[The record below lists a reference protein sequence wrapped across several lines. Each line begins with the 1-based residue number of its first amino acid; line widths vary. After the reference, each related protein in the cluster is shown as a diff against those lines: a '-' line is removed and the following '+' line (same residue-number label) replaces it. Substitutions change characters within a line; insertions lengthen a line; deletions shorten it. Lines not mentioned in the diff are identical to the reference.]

1 MNPAAILQPAVALM
15 AWTMVMWLWMYATRI
30 PAMNA
35 AKLDPDALA
44 QDPTRTLDDILPAQV
59 QWKAHNYNHLH
70 EAPTLFYAV
79 CLVLAV
85 AGQGNGCVGLC
96 GPARDPLL
104 GASNREQGCGALCP
118 VCAVLDCAD
127 GADLPRCARGVLNN
141 QSRTN
146 RLASSTWVDQRN
158 WPTGRTSASL

>member
-79 CLVLAV
+79 CVVLAV
-85 AGQGNGCVGLC
+85 AGQGNGMSAQVAWAYVGLRVIHSVVQATVNKVVVRFVLFALSSIVLMALIYHA
-96 GPARDPLL
+96 AR
-104 GASNREQGCGALCP
+104 
-118 VCAVLDCAD
+118 VVF
-127 GADLPRCARGVLNN
+127 
-141 QSRTN
+141 
-146 RLASSTWVDQRN
+146 
-158 WPTGRTSASL
+158 

>member
-1 MNPAAILQPAVALM
+1 
-15 AWTMVMWLWMYATRI
+15 MWLWMYATRI

-85 AGQGNGCVGLC
+85 AGQGNGMSAQVAWAYVGLRVIHSLVQATVNKVVVRFVLFALSSIVLMALIYHA
-96 GPARDPLL
+96 AR
-104 GASNREQGCGALCP
+104 
-118 VCAVLDCAD
+118 VVF
-127 GADLPRCARGVLNN
+127 
-141 QSRTN
+141 
-146 RLASSTWVDQRN
+146 
-158 WPTGRTSASL
+158 

>member
-85 AGQGNGCVGLC
+85 AGQGNGMSAQVAWAYVGLRVVHSLVQATVNKVVVRFVLFALSSIVLMALIYHT
-96 GPARDPLL
+96 AR
-104 GASNREQGCGALCP
+104 
-118 VCAVLDCAD
+118 VVF
-127 GADLPRCARGVLNN
+127 
-141 QSRTN
+141 
-146 RLASSTWVDQRN
+146 
-158 WPTGRTSASL
+158 

>member
-85 AGQGNGCVGLC
+85 AGQGNGMSAQVAWAYVGLRVIHSVVQATVNKVVVRFVLFALSSIVLMALIYHA
-96 GPARDPLL
+96 AR
-104 GASNREQGCGALCP
+104 
-118 VCAVLDCAD
+118 VVF
-127 GADLPRCARGVLNN
+127 
-141 QSRTN
+141 
-146 RLASSTWVDQRN
+146 
-158 WPTGRTSASL
+158 

>member
-1 MNPAAILQPAVALM
+1 MKIAEILQPAVALM

-35 AKLDPDALA
+35 AKLDPDSLA
-44 QDPTRTLDDILPAQV
+44 RDPSKTLDDILPASV

-85 AGQGNGCVGLC
+85 AGMGNG
-96 GPARDPLL
+96 
-104 GASNREQGCGALCP
+104 
-118 VCAVLDCAD
+118 
-127 GADLPRCARGVLNN
+127 
-141 QSRTN
+141 
-146 RLASSTWVDQRN
+146 
-158 WPTGRTSASL
+158 TSATVAWVYVALRVIHSLVQSTVNKVMVRFILFSLSSIALMALIYHAARVVFAA